1 MTGEHRHTKPRAFGP
16 QIPVDTCVAVALG
29 LNEAIVVQQLRYLI
43 STVEGDPRHTFEGRV
58 WAWNTY
64 DQWATEQIPFLS
76 AQTIKRAMRNLESKG
91 IVLSR
96 QHKSYN
102 RTKLYSVDEEA
113 LARTVSS
120 SAEATA
126 FDASRR
132 QRSAKPSPSAQ
143 VEPLEGVSLGPSN
156 GRGRPVDGEDEGPS
170 IQRMPES
177 TSKTTHENGG
187 GVHRARVTRTKGGRA
202 C

>member
-1 MTGEHRHTKPRAFGP
+1 MTGEHRHTRPRAFGP

-29 LNEAIVVQQLRYLI
+29 LNEAIVLQQLRYLI
-43 STVEGDPRHTFEGRV
+43 GTAEGNPRHTFEGRV
-58 WAWNTY
+58 WVWNTY
-64 DQWATEQIPFLS
+64 GQWATEQIPFLS
-76 AQTIKRAMRNLESKG
+76 AQTIKRAMCSLESKG

-96 QHKSYN
+96 QRNSYN

-113 LARTVSS
+113 LARTVGS

-126 FDASRR
+126 FDASHR

-156 GRGRPVDGEDEGPS
+156 GRGRPVDGEDESPS
-170 IQRMPES
+170 FHRVPES
-177 TSKTTHENGG
+177 TSNTTQENEG
-187 GVHRARVTRTKGGRA
+187 GVHRDRVTRTNGGQP
-202 C
+202 

>member
-1 MTGEHRHTKPRAFGP
+1 MTGEHRHTRPRAFGP
-16 QIPVDTCVAVALG
+16 QIPVDVYVAVALG
-29 LNEAIVVQQLRYLI
+29 LNEAIVLQQLRYLI
-43 STVEGDPRHTFEGRV
+43 GTAEGNPRHTFEGRV
-58 WAWNTY
+58 WIWNSY

-76 AQTIKRAMRNLESKG
+76 AQTIKRTMCSLESKG

-96 QHKSYN
+96 QCNSYN
-102 RTKLYSVDEEA
+102 RTKHYSVDEEA
-113 LARTVSS
+113 LARTVGS

-132 QRSAKPSPSAQ
+132 QGSAKPLPSAQ
-143 VEPLEGVSLGPSN
+143 AEPLEGVSLGPSN

-177 TSKTTHENGG
+177 TSKTTHESGG
-187 GVHRARVTRTKGGRA
+187 GMHRARVTRANGGQP
-202 C
+202 